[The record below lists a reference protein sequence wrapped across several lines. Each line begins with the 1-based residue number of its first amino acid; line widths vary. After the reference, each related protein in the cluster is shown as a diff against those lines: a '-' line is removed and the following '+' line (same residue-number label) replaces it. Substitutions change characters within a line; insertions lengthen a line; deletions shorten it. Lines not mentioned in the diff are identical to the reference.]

1 MSGNAIPVLSARQF
15 SRFDLVNL
23 QRLSAS
29 SVGLESVDGTAFD
42 GLTNLIEMD
51 LAENLL
57 TEVSY
62 LRMIQQPTRGRRS
75 HNDGIANF
83 CKRNYALQGD
93 PSCES
98 IDFVDVKLVQFLKV
112 CWALAGAFFQELDT
126 DGD

>member
-1 MSGNAIPVLSARQF
+1 MSGNAIPVFSARQF

-57 TEVSY
+57 TEVSNH
-62 LRMIQQPTRGRRS
+62 PANSGEGRC
-75 HNDGIANF
+75 HKEGIANF
-83 CKRNYALQGD
+83 CKLNYDETVQGSWVAIQLTLL
-93 PSCES
+93 PR
-98 IDFVDVKLVQFLKV
+98 K
-112 CWALAGAFFQELDT
+112 
-126 DGD
+126 

>member
-1 MSGNAIPVLSARQF
+1 MSGNAIPVFSARQF

-57 TEVSY
+57 TEVSNHWSVPY
-62 LRMIQQPTRGRRS
+62 PP
-75 HNDGIANF
+75 
-83 CKRNYALQGD
+83 GD
-93 PSCES
+93 AILFHS
-98 IDFVDVKLVQFLKV
+98 
-112 CWALAGAFFQELDT
+112 T
-126 DGD
+126 T